1 LRTALSLRE
10 QLPVTATRLWP
21 IAFLLRRKER
31 FLVAMQQIGVKS
43 VWEGRRIVANP
54 LIRKLECFAPLS
66 EEDRRFVETVTGA
79 QTARIGPK
87 ADIISEGAA
96 PRFVKVILEGW
107 CCRYKTLENGRRQ
120 IVAFLL
126 PGDICDLHI
135 FALRRMDH
143 SLASLTE
150 ARYAQ
155 LAPDTA
161 AQFAGFSA
169 SLRAALHWENLTR
182 ESIQREWTL
191 NRGQRSAYERVAHLI
206 CELFVRQRAVG
217 IGDADSVP
225 FPITQTD
232 LSDATGMS
240 NVHVN
245 RTLQELRHRD
255 LIVLRNARL
264 TVPDMDRLMQAAM
277 FNPNYLHLYRP
288 SGGGPKAD
296 AAGAMQRA

>member
-1 LRTALSLRE
+1 MS
-10 QLPVTATRLWP
+10 
-21 IAFLLRRKER
+21 
-31 FLVAMQQIGVKS
+31 
-43 VWEGRRIVANP
+43 NP
-54 LIRKLECFAPLS
+54 LVRKLECFAPLS
-66 EEDRRFVETVTGA
+66 EADRRFVEAATSA

-87 ADIISEGAA
+87 MDIVSEGAS

-155 LAPDTA
+155 LSQDA
-161 AQFAGFSA
+161 AEQFANFSPD
-169 SLRAALHWENLTR
+169 LRRALHWENLTR

-191 NRGQRSAYERVAHLI
+191 NLGQRSAYERVAHLI
-206 CELFVRQRAVG
+206 CELFLRQRSVG
-217 IGDADSVP
+217 IGDDHSVP

-245 RTLQELRHRD
+245 RTLQELRHRG
-255 LIVLRNARL
+255 LIVLTNGRL
-264 TVPDMDRLMQAAM
+264 TVRDLDRLMQAGM
-277 FNPNYLHLYRP
+277 FNPNYLHLYHDP
-288 SGGGPKAD
+288 AGGPEAGPAD
-296 AAGAMQRA
+296 AMQHA